1 MFYFDTIPSF
11 GLRSA
16 TLACQRTTN
25 AISYIFRSAYHHE
38 CINYIDDFGG
48 AEASYNEASLAS
60 QDLEDLL
67 TSLGLESFQAKDCPP
82 STRMAFLGLI
92 YDTVTMTLEVPPD
105 KLRRT
110 SELIRHW
117 LHSPRVKKS
126 DLQSL
131 IGKLSHMCA
140 SISPGRIFM
149 KRLLHQLRHLP
160 DKPCHF
166 SPSPELLADLRWWQH
181 FLTASPCCVHSL
193 GFTNSLVFALTQT
206 LLVLAA
212 FFDGRFVRST
222 FPPFIDVASL
232 AIASLE
238 MLAVTVSLK
247 LWS

>member
-1 MFYFDTIPSF
+1 
-11 GLRSA
+11 
-16 TLACQRTTN
+16 
-25 AISYIFRSAYHHE
+25 
-38 CINYIDDFGG
+38 
-48 AEASYNEASLAS
+48 
-60 QDLEDLL
+60 
-67 TSLGLESFQAKDCPP
+67 
-82 STRMAFLGLI
+82 MAFLGLI
-92 YDTVTMTLEVPPD
+92 YDTVTMNLEVPPD

-117 LHSPRVKKS
+117 LHPPRVTKS

-140 SISPGRIFM
+140 SISPGRIFI

-166 SPSPELLADLRWWQH
+166 SPSPELLADLRWWQR
-181 FLTASPCCVHSL
+181 FLSAYNGVSL
-193 GFTNSLVFALTQT
+193 LRLFPWIYEFFPFCTDAN
-206 LLVLAA
+206 LAGIGG

-238 MLAVTVSLK
+238 MLAVIIISSFKFPTA
-247 LWS
+247 